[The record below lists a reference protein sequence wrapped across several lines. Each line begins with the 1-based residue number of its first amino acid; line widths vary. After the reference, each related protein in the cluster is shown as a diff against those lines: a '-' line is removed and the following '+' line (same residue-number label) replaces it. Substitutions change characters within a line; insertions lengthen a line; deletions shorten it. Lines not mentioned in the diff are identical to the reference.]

1 MEINVEHW
9 TSVRSLKRP
18 DLSMLRAE
26 GLIQTC
32 AAKGKA
38 DSISTPTLP
47 KLVRFDRAYVENYF
61 LQYFYEILVQ
71 EFLEGVIEEETGESE
86 EASANVADV
95 LCAAITSFKCYLGK
109 MPIDDLTAK
118 KPLDAY
124 RAFRKASS

>member
-1 MEINVEHW
+1 MIEEETGESEEASANVADN
-9 TSVRSLKRP
+9 V
-18 DLSMLRAE
+18 AE
-26 GLIQTC
+26 VL
-32 AAKGKA
+32 
-38 DSISTPTLP
+38 
-47 KLVRFDRAYVENYF
+47 
-61 LQYFYEILVQ
+61 
-71 EFLEGVIEEETGESE
+71 GVIEEETGESE